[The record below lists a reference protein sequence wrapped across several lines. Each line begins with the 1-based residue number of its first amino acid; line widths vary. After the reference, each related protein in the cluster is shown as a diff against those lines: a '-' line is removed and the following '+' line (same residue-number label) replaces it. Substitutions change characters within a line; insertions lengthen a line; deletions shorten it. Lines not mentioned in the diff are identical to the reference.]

1 MFKKLEPAFD
11 WSGTKQLTADAGTVK
26 GEKKLM
32 FKCECGGYVVWVKSK
47 KTQKNYLAN
56 CSEYATNDETKS
68 YWYAAFSPHFKTCD
82 QQASMRKELIAS
94 YDNSIK

>member
-47 KTQKNYLAN
+47 KPKKIILQIVLNTQPMMRQNLIGMRHFRHILKLAINKHQCEKN
-56 CSEYATNDETKS
+56 
-68 YWYAAFSPHFKTCD
+68 
-82 QQASMRKELIAS
+82 
-94 YDNSIK
+94 